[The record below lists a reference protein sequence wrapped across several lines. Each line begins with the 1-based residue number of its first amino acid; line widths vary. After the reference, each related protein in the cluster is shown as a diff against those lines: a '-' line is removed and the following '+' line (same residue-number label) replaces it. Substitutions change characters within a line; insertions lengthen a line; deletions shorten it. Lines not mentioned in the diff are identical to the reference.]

1 MSNKYWENSSM
12 ELDKMTVKQFL
23 DCLTDE
29 NWHNERLVIE
39 AIIDGRENIMQK
51 AMLIWL
57 QHETYGCMPM
67 ELVDL
72 RHQLYKDMNE
82 E

>member
-1 MSNKYWENSSM
+1 MSDKYWENSVI

-23 DCLTDE
+23 DKLTDE

-39 AIIDGRENIMQK
+39 AIIDGRASIMQK

-57 QHETYGCMPM
+57 QHETYGNMPQ
-67 ELVDL
+67 ELVNL
-72 RHQLYKDMNE
+72 RHQLYKEME
-82 E
+82 EE